1 MSTQT
6 ETRTEPVESTRQGRT
21 PARWWL
27 LGLLVTCGLSLAR
40 LPVVI
45 EEVRTGVQDQ
55 IASGALPSTDQER
68 LAITIGVA
76 GASVIYLVIALVI
89 VIVASRI
96 ERRLALPPVP
106 LPGGASLP
114 GLPYLVFGIS
124 IGVQAVALATA
135 SVSPRSEGLVWAAVL
150 LVLIY
155 GVGSLAVNSVAPSLL
170 ARFSVAGLVLLGVFL
185 VL

>member
-6 ETRTEPVESTRQGRT
+6 EPLTEPVESTRQGRT

-27 LGLLVTCGLSLAR
+27 LGLLVTCGFSLAR

-45 EEVRTGVQDQ
+45 EEVRIGVQDQ
-55 IASGALPSTDQER
+55 IANGALPSTDQER

-76 GASVIYLVIALVI
+76 GASVIYLVIAFVI
-89 VIVASRI
+89 VIVASRF
-96 ERRLALPPVP
+96 EGRLALPPVP
-106 LPGGASLP
+106 LPGGTYLP

-124 IGVQAVALATA
+124 IAVQAVALATA

-155 GVGSLAVNSVAPSLL
+155 GVGSAAVNRGTPSQL
-170 ARFSVAGLVLLGVFL
+170 ARFSVAGLILLGVFL